1 MKETYADI
9 QGLLKKICLEEHQW
23 NVRAELKVVAL
34 LSLLQGGYTKFCCFL
49 VNGTAE
55 RGTGITM

>member
-1 MKETYADI
+1 MKESYADI

-23 NVRAELKVVAL
+23 SVRADLRVVAM
-34 LSLLQGGYTKFCCFL
+34 LSLLQEGYTKFCCFL
-49 VNGTAE
+49 ASGTAE